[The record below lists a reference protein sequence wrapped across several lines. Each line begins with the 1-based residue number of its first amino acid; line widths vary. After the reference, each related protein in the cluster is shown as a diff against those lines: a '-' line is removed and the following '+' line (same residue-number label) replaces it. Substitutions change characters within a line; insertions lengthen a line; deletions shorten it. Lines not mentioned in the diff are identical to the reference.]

1 MKQQKNESRL
11 LTAVAIMIL
20 LLGGW
25 SPGWAE
31 DGYEV
36 VWEHQLPYNDFRYLC
51 ILNPYNNYTNTRTFA
66 VSSPTNNFVVYPDSY
81 LSFKVI
87 DLSTGEFIRKIVVDS
102 LQVNPDIHG
111 IFNMQLFEDD
121 MKLAVFARTGYI
133 YVFDTHS
140 WQLIR
145 QVKSEGAKRATAFK
159 ISKDGTLLFEAKDGA
174 VMVINFQTMEQVN
187 QVWMKPEG
195 EHRPYYTR
203 FEVSDDNKK
212 IAMYS
217 FLDDVFNHYYGSLI
231 EAHDLE
237 THEML
242 FHNQLNLDV
251 RAFINSDLSRIYQ
264 NTEDGKNLEYDI
276 NNKKW
281 LDTFGFYNFGDYTYK
296 VSKNRKYIFSSLGT
310 SLFAD
315 RLSKNVKSHEWLLH
329 STCGFL
335 DADDDYVIALRNIT
349 DTSATILKI
358 KILVDEVTPVEESRE
373 EYEILYPN
381 PTNSMVTI
389 PINNVDIKQISIF
402 SEKGIDLTPKCLI
415 NVLPSG
421 IEINLQKLSNGLFFI
436 RLDNGKVLKTYKV
449 IKN

>member
-1 MKQQKNESRL
+1 MKQNKNESRL

-66 VSSPTNNFVVYPDSY
+66 VSSPANNFVVYPDSY

-111 IFNMQLFEDD
+111 IFNMQLFEND
-121 MKLAVFARTGYI
+121 MKLAVFACTGYV
-133 YVFDTHS
+133 YVYDTHS

-145 QVKSEGAKRATAFK
+145 QVKFDGARNSTGK
-159 ISKDGTLLFEAKDGA
+159 ISKDGTLLFEAKAGYVNVFNFESMEKVNGA
-174 VMVINFQTMEQVN
+174 GLYV
-187 QVWMKPEG
+187 EG
-195 EHRPYYTR
+195 PQRPYPPGYV
-203 FEVSDDNKK
+203 VSDDNKR
-212 IAMYS
+212 IAMYA
-217 FLDDVFNHYYGSLI
+217 FLDGWQSVPDGYII
-231 EAHDLE
+231 EAYDLE

-242 FHNQLNLDV
+242 FHNELKQYV
-251 RAFINSDLSRIYQ
+251 RAFCNADMSRLYQ
-264 NTEDGKNLEYDI
+264 NTEDGKNIEYDL

-281 LDTFGFYNFGDYTYK
+281 LDTFGFYNFGDFTYK